1 MNYGHHRLDIR
12 FIVFTHD
19 DIYEGLRQLLK
30 SAKTADVEPGDSG
43 VIAASVGRAARW
55 TIRNEHDVDMPPKP
69 AHLEPF
75 AFNLWFL
82 YRDRNELVETLKHFI
97 QIIPHQIRQLSDSAN
112 LSAEMQEHV
121 PGMGG
126 NGPMGLWELTRV
138 RLEPPT
144 AHRFRDT
151 PIWDY

>member
-43 VIAASVGRAARW
+43 VISASMGRAARW
-55 TIRNEHDVDMPPKP
+55 TIRKEHDADMPPKP

-75 AFNLWFL
+75 AFNLWFI

-112 LSAEMQEHV
+112 LSKRTILQRCDVSSTLHACRV
-121 PGMGG
+121 PWRGV
-126 NGPMGLWELTRV
+126 EL
-138 RLEPPT
+138 
-144 AHRFRDT
+144 
-151 PIWDY
+151 